1 MLDLRK
7 LLLPAAGATAA
18 SLTDCDDLKDGLLP
32 TAGVGL
38 TLDLE
43 IDVLRMLLAR
53 ESLVPAAV
61 SAAAEEEPK
70 ELLRAAALRPDIGL
84 LLTPPLG
91 LVTALPVCRSAAW
104 PLLQLL
110 LLCCSSRGASG
121 MAPRS
126 QVSLLHGSGSASCLQ
141 LS

>member
-1 MLDLRK
+1 MLDLRT

-18 SLTDCDDLKDGLLP
+18 SLTDCDDLTDALLP

-38 TLDLE
+38 PLDLE
-43 IDVLRMLLAR
+43 MDVLCMLLAR
-53 ESLVPAAV
+53 ASLVPAAA
-61 SAAAEEEPK
+61 SAAADEEPK
-70 ELLRAAALRPDIGL
+70 ELLRTAALRPEIGL
-84 LLTPPLG
+84 LLGPPLG
-91 LVTALPVCRSAAW
+91 LLTALPLCSSAAW

-121 MAPRS
+121 IAPRS
-126 QVSLLHGSGSASCLQ
+126 QESLLHGSGSASCLQ